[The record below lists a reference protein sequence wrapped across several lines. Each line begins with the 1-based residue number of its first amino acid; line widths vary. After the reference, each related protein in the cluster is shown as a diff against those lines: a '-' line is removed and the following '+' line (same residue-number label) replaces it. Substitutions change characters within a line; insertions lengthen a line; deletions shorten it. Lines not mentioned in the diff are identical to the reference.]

1 MRTLVTSLALCLVIA
16 WPAVAPAQ
24 TLDSETEAVTRK
36 LFDAQ
41 AIGVELK
48 LQGEYVG
55 KDGEKSV
62 SAQVVMRGEKSFH
75 ALVLEGGLPGDGW
88 DGGRYGLLES
98 APLSRAPRG
107 AIRRVAHLGQQNP
120 LGHGATHLDE
130 GICC

>member
-1 MRTLVTSLALCLVIA
+1 MRTFFTSFTLCLVIA

-24 TLDSETEAVTRK
+24 TLDPATEAATRK
-36 LFDAQ
+36 LFDLQ

-55 KDGEKSV
+55 KEGEKSIGV
-62 SAQVVMRGEKSFH
+62 QVVARGDKTFH

-98 APLSRAPRG
+98 TPLSQG
-107 AIRRVAHLGQQNP
+107 
-120 LGHGATHLDE
+120 
-130 GICC
+130 